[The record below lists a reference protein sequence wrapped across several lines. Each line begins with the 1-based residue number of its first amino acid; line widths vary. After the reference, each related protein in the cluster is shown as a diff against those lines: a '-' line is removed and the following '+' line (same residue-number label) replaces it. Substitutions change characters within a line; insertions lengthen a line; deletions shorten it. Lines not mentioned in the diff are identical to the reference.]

1 MRRYALIALAIGG
14 GAVLVA
20 SLLEMLGAFGPLTT
34 WLREWYLEKGLFPS
48 AEPFSAL
55 WVDFIFLGVITMGV
69 AWSIVDISRVSLKI
83 LVLLCSLIL
92 VHGLS
97 LTGALHGWFFEP
109 FTTIA
114 ALILA
119 AAAGFVFA
127 GTETGMRKRVLED
140 VIGNRISQATF
151 DELLDAPEPPD
162 FGGAVHE
169 VTVLTCRLFD
179 HQELRDK
186 LDPSELIQM
195 SNLFLRSVSTFLASR
210 GAYLDESGPELVRGY
225 FGLLQSSETHAI
237 DACRAALEL
246 RSRLRNLS
254 QECETRWFQSPKY
267 GIGISTGPMTVGVYG
282 SREHR
287 FFSGIGSETDYS
299 RRLAHANHR
308 YGSDILIG
316 PLTYTSI
323 GRELE
328 VRPLEMFY
336 DPESDVMTEIYQ
348 LLATPDSF
356 SEEERAKR
364 DLFWEGVIR
373 FREKEYEKALDILSH
388 AKRPGED
395 DAPLE
400 FFLEKCQ
407 AGLAGEDVEP
417 DDGKKNSQ
425 DGHARLLN
433 LM

>member
-20 SLLEMLGAFGPLTT
+20 SLLDFAGAFNPLST
-34 WLREWYLEKGLFPS
+34 WLREWYGEKGLFPVS
-48 AEPFSAL
+48 KPFSAMWL
-55 WVDFIFLGVITMGV
+55 DLFFLAAITFGVT
-69 AWSIVDISRVSLKI
+69 WCIVDVSRVSLKI
-83 LVLLCSLIL
+83 LVLLCSVVL

-97 LTGALHGWFFEP
+97 ITGALHGWFFEP
-109 FTTIA
+109 FSTLTS
-114 ALILA
+114 LVLA

-127 GTETGMRKRVLED
+127 GTEKGMRKRVLED
-140 VIGNRISQATF
+140 VVGNRVSRSTF
-151 DELLDAPEPPD
+151 DELLDAPDPPD
-162 FGGAVHE
+162 FSGAVSD

-179 HQELRDK
+179 HRELREK
-186 LDPSELIQM
+186 LEPSELIQM

-225 FGLLQSSETHAI
+225 FGLLRPDENHAI
-237 DACRAALEL
+237 EACRAALEL
-246 RSRLRNLS
+246 RARLRNLR
-254 QECETRWFQSPKY
+254 QECETRWFQAPKY
-267 GIGISTGPMTVGVYG
+267 GMGISTGPMTVGVYG
-282 SREHR
+282 TREHR
-287 FFSGIGSETDYS
+287 FFSGIGAETDYS
-299 RRLAHANHR
+299 RRLAHANYR
-308 YGSDILIG
+308 YGSDILVG
-316 PLTYTSI
+316 PLTYTRI

-336 DPESDVMTEIYQ
+336 DPEADVMTEIYQ
-348 LLATPDSF
+348 LLSTPDAF
-356 SEEERAKR
+356 SEEERTRR

-388 AKRPGED
+388 ARRPGED
-395 DAPLE
+395 DGPLE

-407 AGLAGEDVEP
+407 AGLAGENVQP
-417 DDGKKNSQ
+417 DDGKPNSE

>member
-20 SLLEMLGAFGPLTT
+20 LLLEVLGAFDPLTT

-55 WVDFIFLGVITMGV
+55 WVDFIFLAVITMGV
-69 AWSIVDISRVSLKI
+69 AWSIIDVSRVSLKI

-356 SEEERAKR
+356 SEEERTKR

-395 DAPLE
+395 DSPLD

-417 DDGKKNSQ
+417 DDGKKNSP